1 MPEGTVNLPTN
12 IASNEN
18 FAVSCEPNQC
28 VPDCANVFAMVHV
41 SYLIR
46 GGTRVMWT
54 LTDSFNDPTPW
65 SFQLQVSRVA
75 NQNADDWENVGLPV
89 ENSCYAI
96 DPIKQN
102 YAKATQDAH
111 YRIKLTTPHGT
122 YYSNPTA
129 KAGILMPRDWR
140 LAQEIVRKE
149 RVRFRYSSQD
159 GYLLKRRVSGKDCPR
174 CLDLQTMEVTD
185 PYCPQCWGTGKEC
198 GYYYP
203 LGCIWADLSPV
214 TRKKN
219 IDDHGMRGT
228 IQDIIVTG
236 RMLMLPLID
245 ELDVWIS
252 RKTDDRYYI
261 QAIQDVAEI
270 RGVPLIANVEMRP
283 APYTDVIYNIP
294 IPQQDAWLQQTC

>member
-1 MPEGTVNLPTN
+1 MPEGMVNLPTN
-12 IASNEN
+12 IVSNEN

-28 VPDCANVFAMVHV
+28 VPDCANIFEMVHV

-65 SFQLQVSRVA
+65 LFQLQASRVA
-75 NQNADDWENVGLPV
+75 NQNADDWENIGLPV

-96 DPIKQN
+96 DATKQN
-102 YAKATQDAH
+102 YAKAPQDAH
-111 YRIKLTTPHGT
+111 YRIKLTTPQAT

-129 KAGILMPRDWR
+129 AAGILMPRDWR
-140 LAQEIVRKE
+140 LAQEIIRKE

-159 GYLLKRRVSGKDCPR
+159 GYLLKRRITGADCPR

-185 PYCPQCWGTGKEC
+185 PYCTQCWGTGKEC

-219 IDDHGMRGT
+219 LDDQGMRGT
-228 IQDIIVTG
+228 VQDVIVAG
-236 RMLMLPLID
+236 RMLMLPLLD
-245 ELDVWIS
+245 EMDVWVS

-261 QAIQDVAEI
+261 QAIKGVAEI
-270 RGVPLIANVEMRP
+270 RGVPLIATVEMRP